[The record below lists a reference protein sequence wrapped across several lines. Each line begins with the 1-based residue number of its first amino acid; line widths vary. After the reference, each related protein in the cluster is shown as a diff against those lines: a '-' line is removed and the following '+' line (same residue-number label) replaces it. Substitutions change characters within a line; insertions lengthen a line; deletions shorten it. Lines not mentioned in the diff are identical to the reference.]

1 MKKRLC
7 IAGYTGFIGRNIV
20 PMFEESG
27 FEVLGIQKKDLV
39 EGNLDRI
46 VRVVDGCDAVINLAG
61 VSINRRWNKKNKELI
76 RSSRIISTTLIVCAV
91 EMSKKRP
98 DVFINASGVD
108 IYPPSRICDENC
120 TEKNNSFLSDVISE
134 WENTADQMNKL
145 GVRTVKTRFGVVLGK
160 DGGVFKIFNEN
171 TRKFVGVVFGNGR
184 QHMPVVHIYDVFSA
198 MKFILENETLYGA
211 VNVVAPFDCRQIDI
225 VEKISE
231 KYGKK
236 FKIQINKWIV
246 KSFAGEM
253 SCLLLDDRIVYPKK
267 LIENGFKF
275 KFDNFNAIA
284 ENLMYK

>member
-7 IAGYTGFIGRNIV
+7 IAGYTGFIGRHIV

-27 FEVLGIQKKDLV
+27 FEVVGIEKKDII

-46 VRVVDGCDAVINLAG
+46 VRVVDGSDAVINLAG
-61 VSINRRWNKKNKELI
+61 VSINRRWSKKNKELI
-76 RSSRIISTTLIVCAV
+76 RSSRTISTALIVSAV
-91 EMSKKRP
+91 EISKKRP
-98 DVFINASGVD
+98 DVFVNASGVD
-108 IYPPSRICDENC
+108 IYPQSRICYENC
-120 TEKNNSFLSDVISE
+120 TERNDSFLSDVISE

-145 GVRTVKTRFGVVLGK
+145 GIRTVKTRFGVVLGK
-160 DGGVFKIFNEN
+160 GGGVFKIFNEN
-171 TRKFVGVVFGNGR
+171 TRKFVGVVFGSGK

-198 MKFILENETLYGA
+198 MKFIIKNETLYGA

-236 FKIQINKWIV
+236 FKISINKWIV

-267 LIENGFKF
+267 LIESGFKF
-275 KFDNFNAIA
+275 KFDNINAII
-284 ENLMYK
+284 EDLIYQ